1 MHRPA
6 VIKTP
11 PHRKPLKLEEVQ
23 PWIQSLVK
31 ARSSVANVPIILDDG
46 TYPKTP
52 GREHALGTG
61 GLCLIV
67 WQIESDGLIDE
78 TAKGA
83 CIETLF
89 LAVVIE
95 ENVKVCRSETGL
107 KIPAE
112 KALRLVREALVG
124 KRPADEPGTVLRC
137 ANPPFKNFGNK
148 NGVQRIV
155 ALFSLDLQ
163 IVPV

>member
-1 MHRPA
+1 MN
-6 VIKTP
+6 V
-11 PHRKPLKLEEVQ
+11 EEVL
-23 PWIQSLVK
+23 PWIESLIK
-31 ARSSVANVPIILDDG
+31 AHPRVANVSVIIDDG

-52 GREHALGTG
+52 GRENALGTM

-78 TAKGA
+78 TQKGA
-83 CIETLF
+83 CVETLS

-95 ENVKVCRSETGL
+95 ENVKVCRGPTGMN
-107 KIPAE
+107 IPAE

-124 KRPADEPGTVLRC
+124 KQPDGDPGTVIRC
-137 ANPPFKNFGNK
+137 ANPPFRNFGNQ

-155 ALFSLDLQ
+155 AMFNLDLQ